1 MGHPYR
7 ERHAQVAT
15 TTSDNLNGAQTGT
28 PAKQQTA
35 KSTTVAKKGK
45 RSSK

>member
-7 ERHAQVAT
+7 ERHTPVA
-15 TTSDNLNGAQTGT
+15 TTSDNLAGTQTGT

>member
-7 ERHAQVAT
+7 ERHTQAAT
-15 TTSDNLNGAQTGT
+15 TTSKDVTKKPAAT
-28 PAKQQTA
+28 PKA
-35 KSTTVAKKGK
+35 KGK